1 MENSEGWYKIAYNGG
16 KTGYVPSESIT
27 QDKNL
32 ADEAKK
38 SYTNYRIAQ
47 VTLSGESVRVRSAAN
62 TDADVIE
69 ELSDGTYV
77 YVLSGENDFI
87 KICYGD
93 DYKEG
98 TYQYF
103 PSIHRRM
110 DRKRQLSHK
119 SNRKLQ
125 TQRQPLKEQ
134 KELPSKTQ
142 PQPTLQHL
150 HRQHLH
156 NQKKHSRLRHLH
168 QRDNLS

>member
-69 ELSDGTYV
+69 AHSDGT
-77 YVLSGENDFI
+77 
-87 KICYGD
+87 
-93 DYKEG
+93 
-98 TYQYF
+98 
-103 PSIHRRM
+103 
-110 DRKRQLSHK
+110 
-119 SNRKLQ
+119 
-125 TQRQPLKEQ
+125 
-134 KELPSKTQ
+134 
-142 PQPTLQHL
+142 
-150 HRQHLH
+150 
-156 NQKKHSRLRHLH
+156 
-168 QRDNLS
+168 